1 MHDVRT
7 IVWLRWKQFRDDLVY
22 GLRLLGYESGER
34 LYALYLAAI
43 LLFWAFAIGSYLL
56 DSAIGIGRL
65 ISFSTVATGLEI
77 IPIIVL
83 AGQVWV
89 WVNSLRSTPLKLTF
103 EDMAYVATSPVNP
116 LAIALPDF
124 LRQTL
129 IRTLVLLPFALIF
142 MTILGAKAIGGLNPL
157 FQILLFS
164 LRSLIPGLVIVL
176 LTGAVGWLLGMQ
188 RVIYPS
194 VKRVPLQWMF
204 PVLLIPLALVW
215 PDGILYAGRLLV
227 VSAFEPV
234 GLEQWLYLIGV
245 TVVTLVGMLFF
256 SQFINMTQAIDESQL
271 FARIQAL
278 GIMAWRQP
286 DIQMRVRMQS
296 AVAGRQPWLRL
307 PKNVH
312 GGRAIVARAALSYIR
327 HPVMLISAA
336 AWGAAMTYAAL
347 LVIQAGIPVQLV
359 AAWVLVAALVP
370 PVGLLYVYRSD
381 VEETFLRQFLPLD
394 GFLLLLADAM
404 LPIIAVCLGGMAVW
418 SANAPDAD
426 TLLTGV
432 MFIPII
438 VLIQALGSAYGVA
451 RGEKALQTR
460 LIAIM
465 LSYGTMAVA
474 WSAFGSTGLIA
485 SCALVLMILIG
496 LVTQE
501 G

>member
-7 IVWLRWKQFRDDLVY
+7 IVWLRWKLFRDDLVY
-22 GLRLLGYESGER
+22 GLRILGYESGER
-34 LYALYLAAI
+34 LYAFYLAAI
-43 LLFWAFAIGSYLL
+43 LLFWVFAIGSYVL
-56 DSAIGIGRL
+56 DQAINIGRL
-65 ISFSTVATGLEI
+65 IDYSTVAAGLEI

-89 WVNSLRSTPLKLTF
+89 WINSLRSTPLKLSF
-103 EDMAYVATSPVNP
+103 SDMAYVATSPVNP
-116 LAIALPDF
+116 MAITLPDF

-129 IRTLVLLPFALIF
+129 IRALVLLPFALVF
-142 MTILGAKAIGGLNPL
+142 MTILGAKAIGGNNPMI
-157 FQILLFS
+157 QILFFS
-164 LRSLIPGLVIVL
+164 LRSIIPGVIIVL
-176 LTGAVGWLLGMQ
+176 LTGAVGWLIGMQ

-194 VKRVPLQWMF
+194 VRRIPGQWLF
-204 PVLLIPLALVW
+204 PILLIPLALVW
-215 PDGILYAGRLLV
+215 PDGMLFAGRLLV

-234 GLEQWLYLIGV
+234 SLITWLYLIGV
-245 TVVTLVGMLFF
+245 TVVTIAGMLFF

-286 DIQMRVRMQS
+286 DLQMRVRMQS

-307 PKNVH
+307 PKNLH
-312 GGRAIVARAALSYIR
+312 GGQAIVARAALSYIR

-347 LVIQAGIPVQLV
+347 LIVQAGVPIQLV
-359 AAWVLVAALVP
+359 AAWILVAGLVP

-404 LPIIAVCLGGMAVW
+404 LPIIAVCIGGMVVW
-418 SANAPDAD
+418 VANSPDAD
-426 TLLTGV
+426 TLLAGL
-432 MFIPII
+432 MFIPVI

-460 LIAIM
+460 VIAIV

-474 WSAFGSTGLIA
+474 YSAFAGTGLIA
-485 SCALVLMILIG
+485 SSALVLMILIG

>member
-7 IVWLRWKQFRDDLVY
+7 IVWLRWKLFRDDLVY

-34 LYALYLAAI
+34 IYALYLAA
-43 LLFWAFAIGSYLL
+43 LLVFWAFAIGSYLL
-56 DSAIGIGRL
+56 DQAINVGRL

-89 WVNSLRSTPLKLTF
+89 WVNSLRSTPLKLSF
-103 EDMAYVATSPVNP
+103 SDMAYVATSPVNP
-116 LAIALPDF
+116 MAIALPDF
-124 LRQTL
+124 LRQTFFRAL
-129 IRTLVLLPFALIF
+129 LLLPFALIF
-142 MTILGAKAIGGLNPL
+142 MAVLGAKAIGSNNPIVEII
-157 FQILLFS
+157 FFS
-164 LRSLIPGLVIVL
+164 LRSLITGLIIVV

-188 RVIYPS
+188 RVIYPA
-194 VKRVPLQWMF
+194 VRRVPGLWLM
-204 PVLLIPLALVW
+204 PIVLIPLALIW
-215 PDGILYAGRLLV
+215 PDGMLYAGRLLV

-234 GLEQWLYLIGV
+234 SLVAWFYLIGV
-245 TVVTLVGMLFF
+245 TVVTVVGMLFF

-286 DIQMRVRMQS
+286 DLQMRLRMQS
-296 AVAGRQPWLRL
+296 AVGGRQPWLRL
-307 PKNVH
+307 PKNLT
-312 GGRAIVARAALSYIR
+312 GGQAIAARAALSYIR
-327 HPVMLISAA
+327 HPVMLITAGL
-336 AWGAAMTYAAL
+336 WGSAMTYAAL
-347 LVIQAGIPVQLV
+347 LIVQAAVPVQLV
-359 AAWVLVAALVP
+359 AAWILVAGLVP

-394 GFLLLLADAM
+394 GFLLLLADAL
-404 LPIIAVCLGGMAVW
+404 LPIIAVCIGGIVVW
-418 SANAPDAD
+418 VANAPDAD
-426 TLLTGV
+426 AMLAGV
-432 MFIPII
+432 MFIPVI
-438 VLIQALGSAYGVA
+438 VLIQALAGAYGVA

-465 LSYGTMAVA
+465 LSYGAMALA
-474 WSAFGSTGLIA
+474 YSAFAGTGVIA
-485 SCALVLMILIG
+485 ASALVLMLLIG

>member
-34 LYALYLAAI
+34 LYAFYLAAI
-43 LLFWAFAIGSYLL
+43 LLFWAFAIGSYVL
-56 DSAIGIGRL
+56 DQAVHIGRL
-65 ISFSTVATGLEI
+65 ISYSTVATGLEI
-77 IPIIVL
+77 IPILVL

-103 EDMAYVATSPVNP
+103 SDMAYVATSPVNP
-116 LAIALPDF
+116 MAIALPDF

-129 IRTLVLLPFALIF
+129 VRSLVLLPFGLVF
-142 MTILGAKAIGGLNPL
+142 MSILGAKAIGSNSPIFEIL
-157 FQILLFS
+157 FFS
-164 LRSLIPGLVIVL
+164 LRSLIPGVIIVL

-188 RVIYPS
+188 RVVYPA
-194 VKRVPLQWMF
+194 VRRIPGQWLM
-204 PVLLIPLALVW
+204 PIALIPLALVW
-215 PDGILYAGRLLV
+215 PDGMLYAGRLFV
-227 VSAFEPV
+227 VSAFQPV
-234 GLEQWLYLIGV
+234 ALTEWLFLIGV
-245 TVVTLVGMLFF
+245 TVVTVVGMLFF

-286 DIQMRVRMQS
+286 DLQMRVRMQS
-296 AVAGRQPWLRL
+296 AVGGRQPWLRL
-307 PKNVH
+307 PKNLH
-312 GGRAIVARAALSYIR
+312 GGQAIVARAALSYIR
-327 HPVMLISAA
+327 HPVMLLSAA

-347 LVIQAGIPVQLV
+347 LIVRAGIPLQLV
-359 AAWVLVAALVP
+359 AAWVLVAGLVP

-404 LPIIAVCLGGMAVW
+404 LPIIAVCIGGMVVW
-418 SANAPDAD
+418 LANAPDAD
-426 TLLTGV
+426 TLLAGL

-438 VLIQALGSAYGVA
+438 VLIQTLGSAYGVA

-465 LSYGTMAVA
+465 LSYGAI
-474 WSAFGSTGLIA
+474 AFAYTAFHGTGLIA
-485 SCALVLMILIG
+485 ASALVIMILIG

>member
-43 LLFWAFAIGSYLL
+43 LLFWAFAIGSYVL
-56 DSAIGIGRL
+56 DQAVHIGRL
-65 ISFSTVATGLEI
+65 MPYSAVATGLEI
-77 IPIIVL
+77 IPILVL

-103 EDMAYVATSPVNP
+103 SDMAYVATSPVNP
-116 LAIALPDF
+116 MAIALPDF

-129 IRTLVLLPFALIF
+129 IRTLVLLPFTLVF
-142 MTILGAKAIGGLNPL
+142 MTVLGAKAIGGNSPI
-157 FQILLFS
+157 FEILVFS
-164 LRSLIPGLVIVL
+164 LRSFVVGAVIVL

-188 RVIYPS
+188 RVIYPA
-194 VKRVPLQWMF
+194 VRRVPFQWAL
-204 PVLLIPLALVW
+204 PILLIPLALVW
-215 PDGILYAGRLLV
+215 PDGMLYAGRLLV
-227 VSAFEPV
+227 VSAFQPV
-234 GLEQWLYLIGV
+234 ELTQWFYLIAV
-245 TVVTLVGMLFF
+245 TVVTIVGMLFF

-286 DIQMRVRMQS
+286 DLQMRVRMQS
-296 AVAGRQPWLRL
+296 AVGGRQPWLRL
-307 PKNVH
+307 PKNLH
-312 GGRAIVARAALSYIR
+312 GGQAIVARAALSYIR
-327 HPVMLISAA
+327 HPVMLLSAA

-347 LVIQAGIPVQLV
+347 LIVRAGVPVQLV
-359 AAWVLVAALVP
+359 AAWVLVAGLVP

-394 GFLLLLADAM
+394 GFLLLLADAL
-404 LPIIAVCLGGMAVW
+404 LPIIAVCIGGMVVW
-418 SANAPDAD
+418 VANAPDAD
-426 TLLTGV
+426 TVLAGV

-474 WSAFGSTGLIA
+474 YSAFHGTGLIA
-485 SCALVLMILIG
+485 ASALVLMILIG